1 MQYFDTHA
9 HIGLICEDPIEQL
22 IVIQEAR
29 QASVSRLV
37 SICNSLRDFV
47 KVYDNLK
54 SAAHVYHAVGV
65 SPSEVQNPGKDWL
78 QVIEQSVKLP
88 RVAAIGEIGLDYYR
102 KFGDKNS
109 QIELFITQLDLAAKL
124 ELPVIIHNRDAGH
137 DVLDILR
144 DRLPPKGG
152 VLHCYSEDAEYAK
165 KALDL
170 NLYFSFAGNL
180 TYRNARNLHETIR
193 VLPLDHILIES
204 ESPFMVPAD
213 YRGKR
218 NMPKYLP
225 LTARFL
231 AEMLEMD
238 EEELAGALWDNS
250 NRFFS
255 LPNE

>member
-22 IVIQEAR
+22 MVIQEAR
-29 QASVSRLV
+29 QASVTRLV
-37 SICNSLRDFV
+37 SICNSLIDFV
-47 KVYDNLK
+47 RIYDNLK
-54 SAAHVYHAVGV
+54 SAANVYHAVGV
-65 SPSEVQNPGKDWL
+65 SPSEVQNPGRDWI
-78 QVIEQSVKLP
+78 QVIEQNAKNP
-88 RVAAIGEIGLDYYR
+88 RVVAIGEIGMDYYR
-102 KFGDKNS
+102 KFGDKKS

-124 ELPVIIHNRDAGH
+124 GLPVIIHNRDAGK
-137 DVLDILR
+137 DVLDILK

-152 VLHCYSEDAEYAK
+152 VLHCYSENAEYAR

-180 TYRNARNLHETIR
+180 TYRNAKNLHETIGI
-193 VLPLDHILIES
+193 LPLDRILIES

-225 LTARFL
+225 ITARFM

-238 EEELAGALWDNS
+238 VKELSAILWENS
-250 NRFFS
+250 NRFFGIGD
-255 LPNE
+255 